1 VESEPTAQPTGDE
14 DEAATAPADES
25 EVESPEQPDDEA
37 GPAVEPIEGDQ
48 GEYVEQAVMPANPG
62 VDTGFDPNRPVRT
75 SPPPADMQEGVAR
88 DIPGDPNSEVPPGGG
103 DPEGRPVGDDQSG
116 DEGDD
121 DER

>member
-1 VESEPTAQPTGDE
+1 MESEPTAQPTGDE

-25 EVESPEQPDDEA
+25 EVESPDEPDEEA

-48 GEYVEQAVMPANPG
+48 GEYVEQEVIPANPG

-75 SPPPADMQEGVAR
+75 SPPPPEAQ
-88 DIPGDPNSEVPPGGG
+88 SGGE
-103 DPEGRPVGDDQSG
+103 PVEERPTGDDQTG

-121 DER
+121 EA